1 MTGNASSNKSTIYF
15 APLSKLIPQL
25 RKSSL
30 SGIVPRYLLKAVP
43 NGKVPLSHGAGSA
56 AFAIGGI
63 PLRRPEAQFHWVFG
77 GNNDATSALCQ
88 FLKQGLK
95 SPKLYFHPDITRTIL
110 RHFPED
116 KLGTDQI
123 WVSHYP
129 VDLVNTSQAQVKTF
143 NSMPSDLKFS
153 EEIVSRLP
161 PEELWQECRFE
172 YAALEVNGII
182 EATAEYTV
190 EDGEFCLIQQL
201 FTSTKDRNQGFS
213 KMLLSSLSNAMHKNG
228 ITPVMISCSRNEVV
242 SSVAKRCGFKVA
254 EEVGTVEY

>member
-1 MTGNASSNKSTIYF
+1 MTSKPLSNKSTIYF
-15 APLSKLIPQL
+15 APLSTLVPQL

-30 SGIVPRYLLKAVP
+30 SGIVPRYLLKVVP
-43 NGKVPLSHGAGSA
+43 NGKVPLCQGFESA

-77 GNNDATSALCQ
+77 ENNAATSALCQ

-95 SPKLYFHPDITRTIL
+95 SPKLYFHPNIIRTIL
-110 RHFPED
+110 KHFPED
-116 KLGTDQI
+116 KLGTDKI
-123 WVSHYP
+123 WVSHCP
-129 VDLVNTSQAQVKTF
+129 VDVVGTSAAQAKTF

-153 EEIVSRLP
+153 EEIASRLP

-172 YAALEVNGII
+172 YIGLEVNGII

-201 FTSTKDRNQGFS
+201 FTSTKHRNAGLS
-213 KMLLSSLSNAMHKNG
+213 KMLLSSLSSAMHKKG
-228 ITPVMISCSRNEVV
+228 ITPVMISCSKNEIV
-242 SSVAKRCGFKVA
+242 SSVARRCGFKVA